1 MKEKIKVFLIEDEEF
16 DVERVRKTISLLPD
30 EIEITDV
37 VSDGAAAVAKV
48 EKDPLANDVI
58 IMDFQIAGGLMG
70 EELIRKIK
78 SIRPSIQIIVIT
90 KMTMNINDFDFANA
104 LLNAGAFWFCTKY
117 PADVTEY
124 IYQPTDFILSI
135 KNAASAAKLEEE
147 KRKSDSSLE
156 KNIIEKLD
164 EKQIIG
170 VSAPMV
176 YLKQQIE
183 QYAPSDANVLII
195 GESGTGKEI
204 VANNIH
210 LKSGRRF
217 NSFVAI
223 NCGSLPSELVESELF
238 GYEKGAFTGANK
250 DKKGLLETADNGTV
264 FLDEIGEMPLS
275 SQAKLLRFLE
285 QGELEKIGRT
295 GKKIVDVR
303 VIAATNK
310 DLKQEVKK
318 KNFREDLYYRLSVV
332 PVYIPPLRDRREDIE
347 VLTDYF
353 FSFFSRKMNRFVPT
367 ISRGAKNI
375 LLNSEWPGNIR
386 ELKSVVQRLMLLNK
400 KELSDMDVRFS
411 LGMYPS
417 LGEGKG
423 ELEDLFDQDNIQE
436 LKIIKDIVYRKY
448 IRFVLQHSK
457 NDSDAAK
464 KLGVAPSN
472 FFRLCQQLGIK

>member
-48 EKDPLANDVI
+48 EKEPRANDVI

-78 SIRPSIQIIVIT
+78 SIRSSIQIIVIT

-147 KRKSDSSLE
+147 KRKSDSTLE

-170 VSAPMV
+170 ISAPMV
-176 YLKQQIE
+176 YLKEQIE

-275 SQAKLLRFLE
+275 SQSKLLRFLE

-347 VLTDYF
+347 TLSDYF
-353 FSFFSRKMNRFVPT
+353 FSFFSRKMNRFVPN

-400 KELSDMDVRFS
+400 KDLNDMDVRFS

-448 IRFVLQHSK
+448 IRFVLLHSK